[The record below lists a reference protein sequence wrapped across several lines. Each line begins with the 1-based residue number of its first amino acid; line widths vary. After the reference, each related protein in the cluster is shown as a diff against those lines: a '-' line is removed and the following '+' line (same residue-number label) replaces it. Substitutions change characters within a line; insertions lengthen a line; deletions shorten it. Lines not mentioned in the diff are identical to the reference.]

1 MLAQKAAERC
11 AKDYDLL
18 KNYIATRGF
27 GDSVGDLNRIPQ
39 TSESGDESNEYVSSF
54 SFTINPSNHLWI
66 QESVL
71 VEVKVTRMY
80 PADPPEVYFKNEFSA
95 QSILQRSNKSS
106 VKITDGETGKIS
118 SKLLIQDGWNRSYNF
133 SCVYHSVK
141 RFFEITQSEL
151 LDGAVYQM
159 YESMSPTKQKKTAD
173 FANIAW
179 KVSMASHELQGK
191 RRTME
196 DQICLI
202 DNILRFESQSYNAS
216 ATDLF
221 SPLRLAAVF
230 DGHGGDGAS
239 KYFANELPKTICTE
253 VCHGNSRAP
262 RAILSSFS
270 KCDNRFLS
278 STRTSPPTGLFGE
291 VSPDAS
297 GTTCSCVLIDRI
309 GRCIIS
315 NVGDSRTILCRASG
329 IALELTYDHKASSPG
344 K

>member
-1 MLAQKAAERC
+1 M
-11 AKDYDLL
+11 
-18 KNYIATRGF
+18 NTF
-27 GDSVGDLNRIPQ
+27 N
-39 TSESGDESNEYVSSF
+39 F

-151 LDGAVYQM
+151 LDGAVYQR
-159 YESMSPTKQKKTAD
+159 YESMSPTKQKNTTD
-173 FANIAW
+173 LANIAW

-202 DNILRFESQSYNAS
+202 DNI
-216 ATDLF
+216 
-221 SPLRLAAVF
+221 
-230 DGHGGDGAS
+230 
-239 KYFANELPKTICTE
+239 
-253 VCHGNSRAP
+253 
-262 RAILSSFS
+262 
-270 KCDNRFLS
+270 
-278 STRTSPPTGLFGE
+278 
-291 VSPDAS
+291 
-297 GTTCSCVLIDRI
+297 
-309 GRCIIS
+309 
-315 NVGDSRTILCRASG
+315 
-329 IALELTYDHKASSPG
+329 
-344 K
+344 

>member
-1 MLAQKAAERC
+1 M
-11 AKDYDLL
+11 
-18 KNYIATRGF
+18 G
-27 GDSVGDLNRIPQ
+27 
-39 TSESGDESNEYVSSF
+39 SEMCIRD
-54 SFTINPSNHLWI
+54 
-66 QESVL
+66 
-71 VEVKVTRMY
+71 R
-80 PADPPEVYFKNEFSA
+80 
-95 QSILQRSNKSS
+95 
-106 VKITDGETGKIS
+106 
-118 SKLLIQDGWNRSYNF
+118 
-133 SCVYHSVK
+133 
-141 RFFEITQSEL
+141 
-151 LDGAVYQM
+151 
-159 YESMSPTKQKKTAD
+159 
-173 FANIAW
+173 
-179 KVSMASHELQGK
+179 LQGK

-202 DNILRFESQSYNAS
+202 DNILRFESQSYDAS

-239 KYFANELPKTICTE
+239 KYFANELPKTMCTE
-253 VCHGNSRAP
+253 ICHGNSRAT

-278 STRTSPPTGLFGE
+278 STKTSPPTGMFGE
-291 VSPDAS
+291 SSPDAS

-329 IALELTYDHKASSPG
+329 KALELTYDHKASSPG